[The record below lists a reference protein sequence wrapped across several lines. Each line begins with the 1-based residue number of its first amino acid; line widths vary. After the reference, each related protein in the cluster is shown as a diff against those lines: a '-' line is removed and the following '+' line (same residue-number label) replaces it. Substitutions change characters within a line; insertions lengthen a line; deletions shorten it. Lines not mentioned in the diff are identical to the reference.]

1 MPGSTTLEP
10 ALVEALMSERRM
22 ISAFQAGFGGKAD
35 VDAHN
40 LRPGR
45 GNRGKAAQRGCPV
58 SSLFQQSS
66 LMSGRLMNIKATV
79 AGAAHEPTLRCPNC
93 NHEIRLTESLAAPLL
108 AETRQR
114 FQDQMASK
122 DVEVSRKIE
131 ALRLERELLARD
143 REQVEERVS
152 KRLATERGQL
162 IAAEAKKAR
171 EATAADLQ
179 AKEAEAAELRKTL
192 EVNNAKLAE
201 AQQQQAE
208 LMRRQRAL
216 DEEKRE
222 LDLTVEKRVQAS
234 IAQVQIK
241 ARQEADEAARL
252 RVAEK
257 DQTIESMTRTIEE
270 LKRKAE
276 QGSQQSQGEVLELE
290 LEVLLRGRFPTD
302 LVEPVGKGELGADV
316 VQQVNGSIGQAA
328 GIILWESKRTKA
340 WSDGWLAKLRDDQ
353 RRCGAD
359 VALIISQALP
369 KHIEHFDLVDGVWVA
384 HPRYALPVKSCHGVR
399 KARAEVAAYAD
410 CTESQ
415 MMAMFGWTD
424 PKMPAHYI
432 AKANREKLGI
442 SGMDKIVAFDQ
453 SQPVDDLMPQPETNS
468 TGTSAGNGV
477 VTFPVTSE
485 KKRKDYNAKRGFMVR
500 SERLQLLF
508 HILISLIFFGL
519 PQANVSQLVSQN
531 VSHNPDRSSRRN
543 L

>member
-1 MPGSTTLEP
+1 
-10 ALVEALMSERRM
+10 MS
-22 ISAFQAGFGGKAD
+22 F
-35 VDAHN
+35 
-40 LRPGR
+40 
-45 GNRGKAAQRGCPV
+45 
-58 SSLFQQSS
+58 
-66 LMSGRLMNIKATV
+66 KATA
-79 AGAAHEPTLRCPNC
+79 AGAAHEPTLQCPNC

-114 FQDQMASK
+114 FQEQLASK
-122 DVEVSRKIE
+122 DAEMARKIE
-131 ALRLERELLARD
+131 ALRLEREQLAKD
-143 REQVEERVS
+143 REQVEEQVS
-152 KRLATERGQL
+152 SRLAAERSQL
-162 IAAEAKKAR
+162 IAAEAKRAR
-171 EATAADLQ
+171 EAAAGDLQ
-179 AKEAEAAELRKTL
+179 AKEAEAAELRRTL

-216 DEEKRE
+216 DDEKRE
-222 LDLTVEKRVQAS
+222 LDLTIEKRVQAS
-234 IAQVQIK
+234 IDQIQIK

-290 LEVLLRGRFPTD
+290 LELLLRGRFPTD

-384 HPRYALPVKSCHGVR
+384 HPRYALPVAVALRQTLIEVSGSRLAQQGQQTKMEQVYQYLIGIKFRQRVEAVVEKFNDMREDLDKERKFMGRQWAKRETQILSVIESTVGMVGDLQAIAGKAMPEIPSLDMPLLESSAEPER
-399 KARAEVAAYAD
+399 KA
-410 CTESQ
+410 
-415 MMAMFGWTD
+415 G
-424 PKMPAHYI
+424 
-432 AKANREKLGI
+432 
-442 SGMDKIVAFDQ
+442 
-453 SQPVDDLMPQPETNS
+453 
-468 TGTSAGNGV
+468 
-477 VTFPVTSE
+477 
-485 KKRKDYNAKRGFMVR
+485 
-500 SERLQLLF
+500 
-508 HILISLIFFGL
+508 
-519 PQANVSQLVSQN
+519 
-531 VSHNPDRSSRRN
+531 
-543 L
+543 